1 MAEIQEFPKM
11 LYHSKSKAPRV
22 AKDAAEESHLKTQGY
37 GNQAPA
43 QFDENGNIPDPD
55 TSNMPNQNAD
65 PTREPALVSQ
75 IEQEATRLAGNQG
88 AKDPAELLRENDEND
103 GENGFEDPEPEPAPA
118 PAKRKGK

>member
-43 QFDENGNIPDPD
+43 QFDENGNVPDPA
-55 TSNMPNQNAD
+55 NMPNQNAD

-88 AKDPAELLRENDEND
+88 AKDPAELLEEND

-118 PAKRKGK
+118 PKKKGK